1 MRRHLAGA
9 LLAFAFAAACPLAA
23 SAQEGEARQ
32 TVSVTGTADVLVV
45 PDEVVLSLGVET
57 RDRALAVAKT
67 RHDEIM
73 ARALAVAKRH
83 GVEAQNVKTDYISI
97 EPSYEGRSADFS
109 YRLEGFTVKKNLV
122 ILLKDTTKFETLLT
136 EVLEAGVNHVHGVE
150 FRTSELRKHRDRAR
164 ALAVAAAREKA
175 AALAKELDRTAG
187 RAVSIDEAGYGYY
200 SLNSNVSQNSSSGGG
215 SSQEGVA
222 FALGQIRVSASVNVR
237 FELK

>member
-1 MRRHLAGA
+1 MRRHFACA
-9 LLAFAFAAACPLAA
+9 LVVFAFAASTLAG
-23 SAQEGEARQ
+23 SAQEEGAARQ
-32 TVSVTGTADVLVV
+32 TVSVTGTADVWVV

-57 RDRALAVAKT
+57 RDRSLSVAKA

-73 ARALAVAKRH
+73 TRALAVARRF

-97 EPSYEGRSADFS
+97 EPSYDGDANEFS
-109 YRLEGFTVKKNLV
+109 YKLEGFTVKKNLV
-122 ILLKDTTKFETLLT
+122 LLLKDTSKFEALLT

-150 FRTSELRKHRDRAR
+150 FRTSELRKHKDRAR

-175 AALAKELDRTAG
+175 SALAKELDRAVG

-200 SLNSNVSQNSSSGGG
+200 SLNANVSQNNGGG

-222 FALGQIRVSASVNVR
+222 FALGQIRISASVSVR